1 MADIVQTPAALYT
14 LYRYERLFISL
25 AKPSLLNWDASAFKS
40 QSHQIALSTSE
51 SSPNCM
57 ESIPVLDASQN
68 FKICISF
75 PSLDIK
81 SFFCVKFTMPSF
93 LRQPFIAYFYKYY
106 YLFQIVVSYFGIFA
120 QSLNSL
126 TPQKIS
132 FPVHTQNAR
141 SALLSK
147 GLRAFCIHVCN
158 LFYQFRL
165 NSASVRPGFFC
176 SAQRMLHS
184 LLKMSRLWPRKSC
197 THFVSEARL
206 SAVGSV
212 PSLVIQ
218 RM

>member
-1 MADIVQTPAALYT
+1 MHLLSNHNHSKLHSAHRNHLLTVWYGINSCFRRESKLQNLHQLPIF
-14 LYRYERLFISL
+14 RYKFLFY
-25 AKPSLLNWDASAFKS
+25 
-40 QSHQIALSTSE
+40 
-51 SSPNCM
+51 
-57 ESIPVLDASQN
+57 
-68 FKICISF
+68 
-75 PSLDIK
+75 
-81 SFFCVKFTMPSF
+81 VKFTISF
-93 LRQPFIAYFYKYY
+93 FLCQPFIVYFYKYY
-106 YLFQIVVSYFGIFA
+106 YLFQIVASCFGIFA

-184 LLKMSRLWPRKSC
+184 LLKMSRLCPRKSC

>member
-14 LYRYERLFISL
+14 LYRYESLFISL

-40 QSHQIALSTSE
+40 QSHQIALGTSE

-68 FKICISF
+68 SKICINS

-81 SFFCVKFTMPSF
+81 SFFMLNLLYHPL
-93 LRQPFIAYFYKYY
+93 LRQPFIVCF
-106 YLFQIVVSYFGIFA
+106 LLQIVVSYFGIFA

-147 GLRAFCIHVCN
+147 GLRAFYIHICICN

-165 NSASVRPGFFC
+165 NSASVRSGFFC

-184 LLKMSRLWPRKSC
+184 LLKMSRLCPRKSC

-218 RM
+218 RI